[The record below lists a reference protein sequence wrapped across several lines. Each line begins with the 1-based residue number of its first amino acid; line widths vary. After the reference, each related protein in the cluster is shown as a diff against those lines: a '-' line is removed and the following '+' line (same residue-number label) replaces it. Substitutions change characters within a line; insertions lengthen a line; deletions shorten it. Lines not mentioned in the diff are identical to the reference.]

1 MLINMRQKKA
11 INYLEINEKIDRYKT
26 AILVRLYSSMTP
38 TMANNI
44 LTTDHLFSDGTSD
57 KYSSTV
63 ILLDTS
69 YIIIKGGKAFL

>member
-1 MLINMRQKKA
+1 MRQKKA

-26 AILVRLYSSMTP
+26 VILFRFYSSMTP

-44 LTTDHLFSDGTSD
+44 LTTGHLFSDGTSD